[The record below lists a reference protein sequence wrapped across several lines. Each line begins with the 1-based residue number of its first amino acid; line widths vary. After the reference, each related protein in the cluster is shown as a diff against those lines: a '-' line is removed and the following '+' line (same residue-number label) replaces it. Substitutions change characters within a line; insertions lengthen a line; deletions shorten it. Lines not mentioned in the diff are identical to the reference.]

1 LYIGLTNENV
11 NFSGKFPWARTLLH
25 IFIKA
30 AIVKGLL
37 SVIISV
43 EIPSHP

>member
-1 LYIGLTNENV
+1 LYIGLTNENI

-30 AIVKGLL
+30 DIIKGLL
-37 SVIISV
+37 NIIIFV
-43 EIPSHP
+43 EVPSHP